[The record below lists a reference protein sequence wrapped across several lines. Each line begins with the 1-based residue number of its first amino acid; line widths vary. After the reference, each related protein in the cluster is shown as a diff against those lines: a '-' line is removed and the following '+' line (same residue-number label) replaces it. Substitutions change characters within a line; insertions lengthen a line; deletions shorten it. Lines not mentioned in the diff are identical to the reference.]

1 MSGDFLSFEF
11 VWTEEKFRENKS
23 SSVNNYFDIWNVC
36 L

>member
-11 VWTEEKFRENKS
+11 VWKEEKFRENK